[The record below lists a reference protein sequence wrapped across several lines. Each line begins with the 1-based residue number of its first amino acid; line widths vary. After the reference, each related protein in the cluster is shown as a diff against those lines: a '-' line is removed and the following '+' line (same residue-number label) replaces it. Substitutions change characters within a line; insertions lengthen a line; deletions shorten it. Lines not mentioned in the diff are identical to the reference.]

1 MTMTAA
7 KCEPDCAA
15 MGRVVDGRYR
25 ITRMIGQGGMGT
37 VYEAQHTSLGEH
49 VAVKFPRLDGHDEKE
64 RFLREG
70 WAAARLRGENVARI
84 LDMGFDDDGCS
95 YIAMELLEGCNLSAL
110 IERGP
115 MAVHDA
121 VDLVLQASK
130 GVAEAHA
137 RGITHRDLK
146 PSNLFV
152 TSRYDGTPLVKV
164 LDFGLAKMLVN
175 ADLAPLT
182 QTLQILGTPNYMPPE
197 QMQSLQTVGPPAD
210 VWALGVVIYECLTGA
225 KPFEASSV
233 VEICT
238 RVMTTAPAPV
248 RLARPDV
255 PVALAAVIERCLM
268 KDPARRFP
276 DASALLKALMD
287 VRKAIGDLP
296 SKPVL
301 EAEDSGVRKFSSRDP
316 ADGPY
321 RGPAGWPFVAPGVLL
336 AQIGPVRIIYQDAR
350 ATDADVDQLLNE
362 LERWIVDAP
371 EDEKYFWLTHL
382 PVHRQLDADRG
393 RRWTDLMNRHAAK
406 LNKVVAAAAIVA
418 SSSTT
423 RGQVQAMT
431 WISPTT
437 YPYAIFATLDEAFVF
452 LKDHVGMDPQTFER
466 RYEQLLASTGM
477 Q

>member
-1 MTMTAA
+1 
-7 KCEPDCAA
+7 

-25 ITRMIGQGGMGT
+25 ITRIIGQGGMGT
-37 VYEAQHTSLGEH
+37 VYEAEHTSLGEH
-49 VAVKFPRLDGHDEKE
+49 VAVKFPRIEGEDEKQ

-84 LDMGFDDDGCS
+84 LDMGFDDDGCT
-95 YIAMELLEGCNLSAL
+95 YLAMELLEGCNLSAL

-115 MAVHDA
+115 LAVHDA
-121 VDLVLQASK
+121 VDFVLQASK

-164 LDFGLAKMLVN
+164 LDFGLAKVLVN
-175 ADLAPLT
+175 AELAPLT
-182 QTLQILGTPNYMPPE
+182 KTLQVLGTPNYMPPE
-197 QMQSLQTVGPPAD
+197 QMQSLRTVGPPAD
-210 VWALGVVIYECLTGA
+210 VWALGVVLYECLTGT
-225 KPFEASSV
+225 KPFEASSL

-238 RVMTTAPAPV
+238 RVMTTVPAPV

-255 PVALAAVIERCLM
+255 PPDLAVVIDRCLM

-276 DASALLKALMD
+276 DASALLKALIA
-287 VRKAIGDLP
+287 VRKAIPDVP
-296 SKPVL
+296 SKLTL
-301 EAEDSGVRKFSSRDP
+301 EAQDSGVRTFSSRNP

-321 RGPAGWPFVAPGVLL
+321 RGPAGWPFMAPGVLL

-350 ATDADVDQLLNE
+350 ATDADVDRLLDE
-362 LERWIVDAP
+362 LERWIVEAP
-371 EDEKYFWLTHL
+371 EDGKYFWLTHL
-382 PVHRQLDADRG
+382 PVHRQLDIERG
-393 RRWTDLMNRHAAK
+393 RRWTELMTKHAAK
-406 LNKVVAAAAIVA
+406 INAVVAAEAIVA
-418 SSSTT
+418 SSSVT

-437 YPYAIFATLDEAFVF
+437 YPFAIFATLEEAFVY
-452 LKDHVGMDPQTFER
+452 LKDHIGMDPQTFEM
-466 RYEQLLASTGM
+466 RYEQLLASMKG
-477 Q
+477 